1 MTRLRC
7 RFAGL
12 APALL
17 LVVLPATPILAQDS
31 DEGIREHR
39 GGFWLSGGL
48 GVGLA
53 EDGGEVGGAGY
64 FRLGGTLGDHFALG
78 ADGVGVM
85 QDADLGPGFENETR
99 SYTNTTA
106 ALYYFPSLD
115 RGLFLKA
122 GAGIAGQEVTGES
135 GNTTVTVTNEAFAAT
150 LGAGWDLQLGDGN
163 LYLTPNFD
171 IMAQDMED
179 FFFVGTVG
187 IGFR

>member
-12 APALL
+12 VPALL
-17 LVVLPATPILAQDS
+17 LLVLPATPILAQDS

-53 EDGGEVGGAGY
+53 EDGGDVGGAGY

-85 QDADLGPGFENETR
+85 EDADLGPGFENETR